1 MRVPRLRIA
10 PRLTEVAARDDSR
23 LFVLFDDGTCGE
35 IDLSDRLFGPMLE
48 PLKDPA
54 FLAQVT
60 VDEYG
65 APTWPN
71 GADLAPDAIYRRL
84 SANAAE

>member
-1 MRVPRLRIA
+1 M
-10 PRLTEVAARDDSR
+10 PRLTEATARDVAR
-23 LFVLFDDGTCGE
+23 LFVRFDDGTSGE
-35 IDLSDRLFGPMLE
+35 IDLSDRLFGPMFE
-48 PLKDPA
+48 PLHDPA
-54 FLAQVT
+54 FFSQVT

-71 GADLAPDAIYRRL
+71 GADLAPDAIYRQL